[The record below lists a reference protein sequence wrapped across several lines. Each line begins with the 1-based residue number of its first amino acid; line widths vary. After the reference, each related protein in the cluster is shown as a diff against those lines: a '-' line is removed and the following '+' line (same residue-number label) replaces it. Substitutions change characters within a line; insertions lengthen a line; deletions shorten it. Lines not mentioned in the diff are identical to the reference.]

1 MEKQKMKHGIIYTY
15 CMTITRNRRE
25 LVKSILFSSNIIINL
40 SNSLSFTRSRLP
52 NGLHGLPP
60 NQVHEYRT
68 SILQRDI
75 WVETGNRKE
84 D

>member
-1 MEKQKMKHGIIYTY
+1 M
-15 CMTITRNRRE
+15 
-25 LVKSILFSSNIIINL
+25 SA
-40 SNSLSFTRSRLP
+40 FTRSRLP
-52 NGLHGLPP
+52 NGLHGLAP
-60 NQVHEYRT
+60 NRVHEYRT